1 MLRLTKEARHAFT
14 CAQAEARRTA
24 VDPAGELGPSD
35 VDALRAIGI
44 DLDEIRQ
51 RVEAS
56 FGPGALTRS
65 VQGRRRARLADRAK
79 EVWSASVRE
88 TRRLGHGF
96 LGSEHLLLGLNDV
109 EACAGAQILRQA
121 GVTRQSLRARVLE
134 EHRRAS

>member
-24 VDPAGELGPSD
+24 VDPAGELGLSD
-35 VDALRAIGI
+35 FDALRAIGI

-79 EVWSASVRE
+79 EVWSA
-88 TRRLGHGF
+88 
-96 LGSEHLLLGLNDV
+96 
-109 EACAGAQILRQA
+109 
-121 GVTRQSLRARVLE
+121 TRQSLRARVLE